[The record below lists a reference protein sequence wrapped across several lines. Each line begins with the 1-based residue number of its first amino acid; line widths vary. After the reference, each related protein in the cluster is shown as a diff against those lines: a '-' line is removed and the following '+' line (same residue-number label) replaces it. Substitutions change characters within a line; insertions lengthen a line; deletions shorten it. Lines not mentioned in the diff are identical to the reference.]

1 MSVKM
6 FAKTRAQNVSAL
18 LFIIVF
24 IILPFGRIAAQN
36 AGRNIKTKTDTI
48 LIASEPGY
56 PPFCIVDEEGNAD
69 GFSVDLIKA
78 AAEVMN
84 LNIHIKVGPWAQIK
98 QELVDGQIDAL
109 PLVGRSP
116 EREEVFDFT
125 FPYHTMNGAVFVRK
139 GTKDIKILED
149 LKQKEIVVMRGN
161 NAQEFV
167 TRDSI
172 SHNIYATDTYDI
184 AFQQLSEGKYD
195 AVIAQKLMG
204 LQLLNELG
212 IDNIDV
218 LDIEL
223 EGFSQ
228 DFSFAVQ
235 EGDKELLA
243 LLNEGLSIIVANG
256 TYDELHKKWWT
267 PIEEYSLSFQDK
279 LLMLLPYIISIIII
293 IAIIAIFI
301 LEMQV
306 KKRTRNLR
314 KEIVI
319 RKQTEKTLKASE
331 EKYRSIFESFQNIY
345 YRANNKGIITEL
357 SPSVFKISGYKPDEL
372 IGKPVINVYQNT
384 ADRICLLK
392 ALKESGKVTDYELK
406 LITKDK
412 KVKIGSLCSH
422 VIVGKD
428 GEIQGIEGVIRDIT
442 ERKQAMEE
450 IEQLAKF
457 PAENP
462 YPVLRISSEGKV
474 IYFNKASEPLLKK
487 WQYTKEKSLPSE
499 WKQFIIKT
507 FEENIIRTTE
517 IEIENKT
524 MSLTFTPIIEKHFV
538 NVYGLDITERMKAE
552 EELKINRERLKT
564 ANSILRHD
572 ITNDLTVIKS
582 AVDIYRD
589 EQDETMLDEIETRV
603 WKSIETI
610 QNQRDQLKFLE
621 SHAELDEYNLEEA
634 LHKVIKNYPDLK
646 INITG
651 TCTAY
656 ADNALYSVFD
666 NIISNAV
673 RHGKTT
679 QLDIDII
686 PGKEHCEI
694 RFKDYGT
701 GVPDEI
707 KDKIFDEGFHYGET
721 GHTGIGLYI
730 VQKTVE
736 EYDGE
741 VTVEDNK
748 PHGAIFIIRMKKTIE
763 GF

>member
-1 MSVKM
+1 M

-109 PLVGRSP
+109 PLVGLSP

-149 LKQKEIVVMRGN
+149 LKQKEIVVMRGD

-195 AVIAQKLMG
+195 AVIAQEVMG

-212 IDNIDV
+212 IENIIV
-218 LDIEL
+218 LDIAL
-223 EGFSQ
+223 ESFSQ

-235 EGDKELLA
+235 DGDTELLA
-243 LLNEGLSIIVANG
+243 LLNEGLSIIIANG

-462 YPVLRISSEGKV
+462 YPVLRISSEGNV
-474 IYFNKASEPLLKK
+474 LYFNKASEPLLEK
-487 WQYTKEKSLPSE
+487 WQYLKEKSLPGQ

-538 NVYGLDITERMKAE
+538 NIYGLDITERKQAE
-552 EELKINRERLKT
+552 QELKISRERLKT
-564 ANSILRHD
+564 ATSILRHD

-589 EQDETMLDEIETRV
+589 EQDETMLDEIEMRV

-610 QNQRDQLKFLE
+610 QNQRDQVTFLD
-621 SHAELDEYNLEEA
+621 SHAELDEYNLEEV
-634 LHKVIKNYPDLK
+634 LHKIIKNYPDLK
-646 INITG
+646 ITITG
-651 TCTAY
+651 SCNAY
-656 ADNALYSVFD
+656 ADNALYSVFE

-686 PGKEHCEI
+686 QNKEHCEI

-707 KDKIFDEGFHYGET
+707 KDKIFDEGFHFGEA

-763 GF
+763 G